1 MGEVLGEETRRERS
15 NAEPLCHVPC
25 AVPTSLAL
33 FRARTGGV
41 DSLARPPLD
50 LIPRS
55 PGGPLAGS
63 ALYTTS
69 LSALLLLLCPVP
81 SDGPP
86 AEGAERAEEKIDLR
100 SRENIGVVVER
111 EALSSSKYFFR
122 APAPRR
128 RGCGRENSRIRVTRL
143 FIFCSAS
150 SFEVARWWGRRSS
163 LEHHYN

>member
-128 RGCGRENSRIRVTRL
+128 QRGTRL
-143 FIFCSAS
+143 ICFRRQRQRCIDHRHC
-150 SFEVARWWGRRSS
+150 RCRPRRLRPWGP
-163 LEHHYN
+163 